1 MKKYVI
7 KLNNKVYEV
16 EIEEVTGANGV
27 AASNGEAAATITQST
42 KQAPAVSQPQT
53 SGGLTIKAPMAGSI
67 LSIAAKVG
75 DQIKKDQTLMI
86 LEAMKMENEISSPV
100 DGTVL
105 SIGVS
110 KGDMVNAGIVLIQ
123 IG

>member
-1 MKKYVI
+1 MI
-7 KLNNKVYEV
+7 KLNNREYEV
-16 EIEEVTGANGV
+16 EIEEVTGQV
-27 AASNGEAAATITQST
+27 GEAAVTSSQSS
-42 KQAPAVSQPQT
+42 KPDVADSQPQA
-53 SGGLTIKAPMAGSI
+53 SGGLTIEAPMAGSI
-67 LSIAAKVG
+67 FAIEVKVG
-75 DQIKKDQTLMI
+75 DKIKKDQTLMI

-110 KGDMVNAGIVLIQ
+110 KGDMVNAGVVLIQ

>member
-16 EIEEVTGANGV
+16 EIEEVTGEAR
-27 AASNGEAAATITQST
+27 EAAATITKSI
-42 KQAPAVSQPQT
+42 KPVEVNIPVKSA
-53 SGGLTIKAPMAGSI
+53 GGTTIDAPMAGTI
-67 LSIAAKVG
+67 LTISVKVG
-75 DQIKKDQTLMI
+75 DKIKKDQVLMI
-86 LEAMKMENEISSPV
+86 LEAMKMENEISSAV

-105 SIGVS
+105 SIDVS
-110 KGDMVNAGIVLIQ
+110 KGDMINAGVALIS

>member
-1 MKKYVI
+1 MKKYNI
-7 KLNNKVYEV
+7 KLNNKVYEI
-16 EIEEVTGANGV
+16 EMEEVTG
-27 AASNGEAAATITQST
+27 EAREATATTTQSSKPAPT
-42 KQAPAVSQPQT
+42 ASKAPA
-53 SGGLTIKAPMAGSI
+53 SGGLTIEAPMAGSI
-67 LSIAAKVG
+67 LSIAVKVG

-100 DGTVL
+100 DGSVI

>member
-1 MKKYVI
+1 MKKYMI
-7 KLNNKVYEV
+7 KLNNKDYEV
-16 EIEEVTGANGV
+16 EIEEVVTGATV
-27 AASNGEAAATITQST
+27 ESATTIIENSTPSKTDNSAQSL
-42 KQAPAVSQPQT
+42 
-53 SGGLTIKAPMAGSI
+53 GGTTIEAPMAGSI
-67 LSIAAKVG
+67 FTIEVKIG
-75 DQIKKDQTLMI
+75 DKIKKDQTLLI

-110 KGDMVNAGIVLIQ
+110 KGDMVNAGIELIR